1 MDCIVRSF
9 HSTFYD
15 IEWLESRFEIFCKR
29 KSDQDK
35 ASTLKR
41 LENTKNL
48 DRSIVYREL
57 GRCHPATSLFCIH
70 NQVARKAYMDC
81 FSMDSTNIRE
91 DFAMISIQGGQL
103 GETIEL
109 KRALMNDT
117 EHQDLY
123 VEFLKLIE
131 VAHIINF
138 ECDEYKET
146 KYSWILN
153 YIKKY
158 GLQIQNRTLCYED
171 CFSNCG
177 MQLQTMLI
185 KISSL
190 VDSIEN
196 IQPCRRPSSSS
207 KRKYEEEI
215 NGEMCVSDFIR
226 KKREKLQLQK

>member
-29 KSDQDK
+29 KSDQDR

-48 DRSIVYREL
+48 DRSIIYREL

-81 FSMDSTNIRE
+81 FSMNSTNIRD

-109 KRALMNDT
+109 KKALKNDA

-123 VEFLKLIE
+123 VEFLKLVE

-153 YIKKY
+153 YIEKY
-158 GLQIQNRTLCYED
+158 GLQIQNRTLSYED
-171 CFSNCG
+171 SFSNCG
-177 MQLQTMLI
+177 MQLQTMLT

-190 VDSIEN
+190 VDSMED
-196 IQPCRRPSSSS
+196 IQPCRRPP
-207 KRKYEEEI
+207 KRTYEEI
-215 NGEMCVSDFIR
+215 KGEVRLSDFIR
-226 KKREKLQLQK
+226 KKKEKLHLNK